1 MRFAMR
7 ERTVPLELNCNTAE
21 AALAWAGQQNP
32 GNWIG
37 HSRFVALACKNI
49 AAKCNNMDADQAYC
63 FGLLHDIGRYAG
75 VSSERHL
82 IDGYRFC
89 MERGWKKA
97 GQICISH
104 AFMIQDIHT
113 SIGTFDVSK
122 EDFRFMEKF
131 IQTAVY
137 DDYDRLVQLCDA
149 LALPTGFCLLEK
161 RFVDV
166 TLRYGVHPAT
176 IDRWKK
182 TLELKNLFEKRIG
195 GSVYT
200 LLPGVLFFAGGNRMI
215 KIAFFDVDGT
225 LLKLG
230 SKVPSFQTVQTLQ
243 QLQAKGILLC
253 MATGRGYLSVPHFEG
268 VDFDLWL
275 TFNGSYVRS
284 KDAVISKTPLDAD
297 DKRKILHNLKQMH
310 RAAAISNE
318 HFIVTNGTDPDL
330 EQYFSFGNEKLVIS
344 EHFDKLCE
352 EDIYQIMCSCSP
364 SEYERILLGTH
375 ATQIT
380 AWWDKAVDII
390 PLSCGK
396 GNAVRAVLAHYGF
409 SKAEAIAFG
418 DGRNDI
424 EMLEAVGTGVAM
436 GNALDEVKARA
447 TDCCR
452 SVDEEGIYHYCL
464 EKHLI

>member
-1 MRFAMR
+1 
-7 ERTVPLELNCNTAE
+7 
-21 AALAWAGQQNP
+21 
-32 GNWIG
+32 
-37 HSRFVALACKNI
+37 
-49 AAKCNNMDADQAYC
+49 
-63 FGLLHDIGRYAG
+63 
-75 VSSERHL
+75 
-82 IDGYRFC
+82 
-89 MERGWKKA
+89 
-97 GQICISH
+97 
-104 AFMIQDIHT
+104 
-113 SIGTFDVSK
+113 
-122 EDFRFMEKF
+122 
-131 IQTAVY
+131 
-137 DDYDRLVQLCDA
+137 
-149 LALPTGFCLLEK
+149 
-161 RFVDV
+161 
-166 TLRYGVHPAT
+166 
-176 IDRWKK
+176 
-182 TLELKNLFEKRIG
+182 
-195 GSVYT
+195 
-200 LLPGVLFFAGGNRMI
+200 MI

-284 KDAVISKTPLDAD
+284 KDAVISKNPLDAD
-297 DKRKILHNLKQMH
+297 DKRRILHNLKQMH

-352 EDIYQIMCSCSP
+352 EDIYQIMCSCSL

>member
-1 MRFAMR
+1 
-7 ERTVPLELNCNTAE
+7 
-21 AALAWAGQQNP
+21 
-32 GNWIG
+32 
-37 HSRFVALACKNI
+37 
-49 AAKCNNMDADQAYC
+49 
-63 FGLLHDIGRYAG
+63 
-75 VSSERHL
+75 
-82 IDGYRFC
+82 
-89 MERGWKKA
+89 
-97 GQICISH
+97 
-104 AFMIQDIHT
+104 
-113 SIGTFDVSK
+113 
-122 EDFRFMEKF
+122 
-131 IQTAVY
+131 
-137 DDYDRLVQLCDA
+137 
-149 LALPTGFCLLEK
+149 
-161 RFVDV
+161 
-166 TLRYGVHPAT
+166 
-176 IDRWKK
+176 
-182 TLELKNLFEKRIG
+182 
-195 GSVYT
+195 
-200 LLPGVLFFAGGNRMI
+200 MI

-284 KDAVISKTPLDAD
+284 KDAVISKNPLDAD
-297 DKRKILHNLKQMH
+297 DKRRILHNLKQMH

-330 EQYFSFGNEKLVIS
+330 EQYFSFGNEKLMIS

-424 EMLEAVGTGVAM
+424 EMLEAVGTGV
-436 GNALDEVKARA
+436 
-447 TDCCR
+447 TF
-452 SVDEEGIYHYCL
+452 SVSF
-464 EKHLI
+464 